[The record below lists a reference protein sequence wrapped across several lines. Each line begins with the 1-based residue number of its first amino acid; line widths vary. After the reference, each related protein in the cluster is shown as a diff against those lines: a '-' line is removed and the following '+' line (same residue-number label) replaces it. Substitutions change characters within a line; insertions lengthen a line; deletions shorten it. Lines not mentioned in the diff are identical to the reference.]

1 MKISMISTVRLTN
14 GASMAYYGRLLESVN
29 GDETVKSL
37 FPEYVTNLQK
47 AYEQFDA
54 CYQQAIKSVLVKK
67 IRKGNDLIDNLY
79 VNLKRNVWVLGKL
92 AENQEEVDKAE
103 ALLNLLKANDVSK
116 QRKKFRK
123 LGVFC
128 NLVGEL
134 EGPSAGLV
142 TALGL
147 EDDLALMKAHAETV
161 SNNSAL
167 RMDERQNMRTMPVL
181 EARKVMD
188 QAMREL
194 MERINAAILLGV
206 EGAEKLGTL
215 VNAVNA
221 LNYDYRQ
228 YELKKKVS
236 GKSVVTD
243 NPSAGTP
250 GDDTSGETPGDNP
263 GGGDENPA
271 PGDGDTDQQPDGD
284 GGDTGS
290 GDTGGTTPDDSGTSS
305 GGSSSGTDDDDSPFH
320 P

>member
-37 FPEYVTNLQK
+37 FPEYVTNLKK

-67 IRKGNDLIDNLY
+67 IRKGNNLMDNLY
-79 VNLKRNVWVLGKL
+79 VNLKRSVWVLGKM
-92 AENQEEVDKAE
+92 AENQEEMDKAE

-116 QRKKFRK
+116 QSRKFRK

-134 EGPSAGLV
+134 EGSSAGLV
-142 TALGL
+142 SALGL
-147 EDDLALMKAHAETV
+147 EDDLALMKAHAEAV

-167 RMDERQNMRTMPVL
+167 RLDERQNTRTMPVL

-194 MERINAAILLGV
+194 LERVNAAILLGV
-206 EGAEKLGTL
+206 EGAEKLETF
-215 VNAVNA
+215 VKAVNA
-221 LNYDYRQ
+221 LNYDYRL
-228 YELKKKVS
+228 YELKKKAS

-243 NPSAGTP
+243 KPSAETP
-250 GDDTSGETPGDNP
+250 GDDTPGETPGETP
-263 GGGDENPA
+263 SGGDEEPA
-271 PGDGDTDQQPDGD
+271 PGDGDSDQQPDGD
-284 GGDTGS
+284 GSDTGD
-290 GDTGGTTPDDSGTSS
+290 GDSGGTTPDDSGNDS